1 LSLKRRQGRA
11 DTSGMDN
18 ATCVVELT
26 RLRARLDALDQRRLA
41 ALERLAPRGD
51 SPSLRQLEAMR
62 FELAEV
68 DWHLA
73 NLEAVT

>member
-1 LSLKRRQGRA
+1 
-11 DTSGMDN
+11 MDN
-18 ATCVVELT
+18 ATGSVELT
-26 RLRARLDALDQRRLA
+26 RLRARVDALAQRRLA

-68 DWHLA
+68 EWHLA
-73 NLEAVT
+73 ALEATS